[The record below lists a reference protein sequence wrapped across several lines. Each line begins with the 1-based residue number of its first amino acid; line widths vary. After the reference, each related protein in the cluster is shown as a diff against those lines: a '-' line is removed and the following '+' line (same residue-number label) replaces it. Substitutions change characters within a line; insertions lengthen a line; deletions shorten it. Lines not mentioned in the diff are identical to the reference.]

1 MTPTLA
7 GALGLVRGWTRL
19 YTSRMAPALRD
30 ARRAEIESDLWE
42 FHEDARRRGATPTGI
57 AVHMLLRLL
66 LGIRHDLLWRAEHD
80 STRVDPLQQ
89 ALWAAAVASLVT
101 LWLVMSALQT
111 KEPPLSPVASH
122 TLVRLLYPMHVYP
135 TRLPFAPASSPETPN
150 VAVHVTFRSAAP
162 PPPPPPPQKQK
173 PAWR

>member
-1 MTPTLA
+1 MTATLA

-19 YTSRMAPALRD
+19 YTSRLAPALRD

-80 STRVDPLQQ
+80 RCTCTPYGCRSHRHLRRRRRT
-89 ALWAAAVASLVT
+89 
-101 LWLVMSALQT
+101 
-111 KEPPLSPVASH
+111 SPF
-122 TLVRLLYPMHVYP
+122 T
-135 TRLPFAPASSPETPN
+135 
-150 VAVHVTFRSAAP
+150 
-162 PPPPPPPQKQK
+162 
-173 PAWR
+173 